1 MATKGSL
8 LAHLCLQFA
17 THPENLA
24 VEALGYL
31 LKESEDTRSSF
42 VGLLR
47 ARGIDLPDSLR
58 FSTQVTGKDATRP
71 DLVGKDRVGREVV
84 LIEAKFWAVRG
95 QIGRSVPS
103 VPARV
108 VMELLGHSQISL
120 TMNTYSHVMPELR
133 REAADRMDAALTGRA

>member
-8 LAHLCLQFA
+8 LAHLALQFA
-17 THPENLA
+17 SHPENLA

-58 FSTQVTGKDATRP
+58 YSTQVRGKDATRP
-71 DLVGKDRVGREVV
+71 DLVGKDRSGREVV
-84 LIEAKFWAVRG
+84 LIEAKFWAGLTDMQPISYLDRLTTETNSLPPPPPGVARRMAPA
-95 QIGRSVPS
+95 IGNLAL
-103 VPARV
+103 AR
-108 VMELLGHSQISL
+108 
-120 TMNTYSHVMPELR
+120 T
-133 REAADRMDAALTGRA
+133 AC

>member
-103 VPARV
+103 VPAVR
-108 VMELLGHSQISL
+108 GSGPCWD
-120 TMNTYSHVMPELR
+120 TELR
-133 REAADRMDAALTGRA
+133 CAQAPSPKLGSVHT